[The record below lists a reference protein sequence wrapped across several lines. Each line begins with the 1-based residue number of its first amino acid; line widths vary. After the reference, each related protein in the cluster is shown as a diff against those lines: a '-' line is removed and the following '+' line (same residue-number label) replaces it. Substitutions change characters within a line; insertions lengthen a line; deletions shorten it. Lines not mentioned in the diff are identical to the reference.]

1 MYMCIVL
8 CNCYNSAMPNQMHQ
22 AGSKN
27 FNFKNSVA
35 TLGINQSEGTFYP
48 TSIATLSWGGF
59 ETDILVVVYCGLC
72 LNLACSSM

>member
-1 MYMCIVL
+1 
-8 CNCYNSAMPNQMHQ
+8 MPNQMHQ

-48 TSIATLSWGGF
+48 TSIATLS
-59 ETDILVVVYCGLC
+59 
-72 LNLACSSM
+72 